1 MSDYESLRAR
11 HTELFH
17 HLRPEYLARLG
28 WTREMLQQHRTRE
41 LRKVLAIAK
50 AHAPAYRQRLANV
63 DPVTATEADLARI
76 QPLTKDE
83 LMNDFENFL
92 TDRRLSRELVES
104 HLTNLTDDA
113 YLLDEFH
120 VAESSGSSGRRG
132 VFVYGWDAWPVFFLT
147 LVRFRLRY
155 QRAHPYIGLTR
166 RRAAVAAG
174 KAPYTTYVLPRTFL
188 GPGTATSLAA
198 TLPLP
203 EIVNRLNALQPA
215 VIDGYASMLFLL
227 AREALAGRL
236 RVTPR
241 IVAPNSEP
249 LRPEMRQAMEAAWH
263 CPILNCYGTSEGV
276 SATSCGQGTGMH
288 LNEDVAIFELVDNN
302 GHPVPPGVR
311 AAKIYIT
318 NLYNHVEPLIRY
330 ELPDEVTV
338 VDEPCPCGCAMRR
351 VEDIEGR
358 NEDVFIY
365 PDGIVVHPQVF
376 RARLWDH
383 RLFEF
388 QVRQTATG
396 AEIAIPVE
404 ELVDTAVL
412 AASLRQ
418 DLERAGLRDATV
430 RIAIVA
436 SLERGRTGKL
446 SQFVP
451 ITNRG

>member
-155 QRAHPYIGLTR
+155 QRAHPYIWSHSKARSR
-166 RRAAVAAG
+166 RSAQG
-174 KAPYTTYVLPRTFL
+174 
-188 GPGTATSLAA
+188 SLY
-198 TLPLP
+198 
-203 EIVNRLNALQPA
+203 
-215 VIDGYASMLFLL
+215 D
-227 AREALAGRL
+227 
-236 RVTPR
+236 
-241 IVAPNSEP
+241 
-249 LRPEMRQAMEAAWH
+249 LRPAENIPWA
-263 CPILNCYGTSEGV
+263 
-276 SATSCGQGTGMH
+276 
-288 LNEDVAIFELVDNN
+288 
-302 GHPVPPGVR
+302 GHRHFSGSH
-311 AAKIYIT
+311 T
-318 NLYNHVEPLIRY
+318 
-330 ELPDEVTV
+330 
-338 VDEPCPCGCAMRR
+338 
-351 VEDIEGR
+351 
-358 NEDVFIY
+358 
-365 PDGIVVHPQVF
+365 
-376 RARLWDH
+376 
-383 RLFEF
+383 
-388 QVRQTATG
+388 
-396 AEIAIPVE
+396 
-404 ELVDTAVL
+404 
-412 AASLRQ
+412 AAS
-418 DLERAGLRDATV
+418 RD
-430 RIAIVA
+430 R
-436 SLERGRTGKL
+436 
-446 SQFVP
+446 
-451 ITNRG
+451 